1 MNKTSLTL
9 FLLAAACLILSVL
22 PWPVGETQTATSPI
36 DEQPVAVAAA
46 PDGAALFVAKGC
58 ASCHRHEKYNPETMD
73 IFWGD
78 APDLSNYQGT
88 PEFLRSWLKNPQS
101 VRADAGMPN
110 LNLSEAEIEA
120 LIVFLGTGSGEQSEQ

>member
-9 FLLAAACLILSVL
+9 FLLAAACLVFSFL
-22 PWPVGETQTATSPI
+22 PWPTGQTQTATTETETVNSTT
-36 DEQPVAVAAA
+36 DANL

-58 ASCHRHEKYNPETMD
+58 GSCHYHEDFNREVID

-78 APDLSNYQGT
+78 APALTNYQGT
-88 PEFLRSWLKNPQS
+88 ADFLRLWLKDPRS
-101 VRADAGMPN
+101 VRADAQMPN

-120 LIVFLGTGSGEQSEQ
+120 LIPLLVP

>member
-1 MNKTSLTL
+1 MNKTSLSL

-22 PWPVGETQTATSPI
+22 PWPVGETQTAAPESVV
-36 DEQPVAVAAA
+36 DMVANA
-46 PDGAALFVAKGC
+46 PLDGAALFVAKGC
-58 ASCHRHEKYNPETMD
+58 ASCHRHEKYNSETMD

-101 VRADAGMPN
+101 VRTDAGMPN

-120 LIVFLGTGSGEQSEQ
+120 LIVFLGHSK

>member
-9 FLLAAACLILSVL
+9 FLLAAACLVFSFL
-22 PWPVGETQTATSPI
+22 PWPTAQTQNNAAPITAQNTEASP
-36 DEQPVAVAAA
+36 
-46 PDGAALFVAKGC
+46 PDGASLFVAKGC
-58 ASCHRHEKYNPETMD
+58 VSCHRHEDFNREVMD

-88 PEFLRSWLKNPQS
+88 ADFLRLWLKDPRA
-101 VRADAGMPN
+101 VRTDAQMPN

-120 LIVFLGTGSGEQSEQ
+120 LITMLLP

>member
-9 FLLAAACLILSVL
+9 FLLAAACLVFSFL
-22 PWPVGETQTATSPI
+22 PWPIGQTQTDTSITETAASNTEATPL
-36 DEQPVAVAAA
+36 
-46 PDGAALFVAKGC
+46 DGATLFVAKGC
-58 ASCHRHEKYNPETMD
+58 VSCHRHEDFNREVMD

-88 PEFLRSWLKNPQS
+88 AAFLRLWLKDPGS
-101 VRADAGMPN
+101 IRADAQMPN

-120 LIVFLGTGSGEQSEQ
+120 LITLLLP